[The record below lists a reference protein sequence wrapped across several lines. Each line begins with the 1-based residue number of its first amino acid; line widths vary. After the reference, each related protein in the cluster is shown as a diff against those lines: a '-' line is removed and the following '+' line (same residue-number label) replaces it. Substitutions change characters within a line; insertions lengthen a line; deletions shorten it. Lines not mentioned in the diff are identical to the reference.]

1 MNDSFVLERSE
12 DRDGILHLANAD
24 SLRKRDAIID
34 HMKNDCEDVFLYMK
48 DADSERVGDEPETFS
63 RDSRKNDELFDEVE
77 DGFSGRCSDMI
88 DISCVRVCVC
98 CKNNSEGREIVMRI
112 SSSEVEDED
121 TRATEFEGEFE
132 RNYLCSNYEYGFSQ
146 FLII

>member
-1 MNDSFVLERSE
+1 
-12 DRDGILHLANAD
+12 
-24 SLRKRDAIID
+24 
-34 HMKNDCEDVFLYMK
+34 MKNDCEDIFLCIK
-48 DADSERVGDEPETFS
+48 DASSECVRDELEIFS
-63 RDSRKNDELFDEVE
+63 RDSRMNDELFDEVE

-121 TRATEFEGEFE
+121 
-132 RNYLCSNYEYGFSQ
+132 
-146 FLII
+146 I